1 VTEAAVQDAELA
13 GLKAYMADNPG
24 AVIEDV
30 ARERKVTPRAVLEAL
45 PAGMVRIGAGEFAGA
60 MQDIAEWGEVTLIVH
75 TDDAIF
81 EFTGAIPKGEVGRGY
96 FNLMQPK
103 GLHGHLRHER
113 CAAIAFVERPFMGKV
128 SAFIAFINRDGGIM
142 FKVFVGRDE
151 ARALRG
157 DQLARFHA
165 LADRLAPQAG

>member
-1 VTEAAVQDAELA
+1 MLSTELA
-13 GLKAYMADNPG
+13 DLRAHMAENPG

-30 ARERKVTPRAVLEAL
+30 ARQRQMTPRAVIEAL
-45 PAGMVRIGAGEFAGA
+45 PPEMVRIGRGHAFVVT
-60 MQDIAEWGEVTLIVH
+60 MQDIAQWGEVTLIVH

-81 EFTGAIPKGEVGRGY
+81 EFTGAIPAGEVGRGY

-113 CAAIAFVERPFMGKV
+113 CEAIAFVERPFMGKS
-128 SAFIAFINRDGGIM
+128 SAFIAFINPEGGIM

-151 ARALRG
+151 KRALRS
-157 DQLARFHA
+157 DQLERFRS
-165 LADRLAPQAG
+165 LADRIVPKAAA

>member
-1 VTEAAVQDAELA
+1 MLSTELA
-13 GLKAYMADNPG
+13 DLKAHMAENPG

-30 ARERKVTPRAVLEAL
+30 ARQRKVSPRAVIEAL
-45 PAGMVRIGAGEFAGA
+45 PPEMVRLGAGGEFAAA
-60 MQDIAEWGEVTLIVH
+60 MQDIAQWGEVTLIVH

-81 EFTGAIPKGEVGRGY
+81 EFTGAIPAGEIGRGY

-113 CAAIAFVERPFMGKV
+113 CGGIAFVERPFMGKQ
-128 SAFIAFINRDGGIM
+128 SAFVAFLNVDGGIM

-151 ARALRG
+151 ARALKA
-157 DQLARFHA
+157 DQLARFKA
-165 LADRLAPQAG
+165 LAGRIVPAT

>member
-1 VTEAAVQDAELA
+1 MLSTELAEL
-13 GLKAYMADNPG
+13 KAHMLENPG

-30 ARERKVTPRAVLEAL
+30 ARQRKVAPRAVIEAL
-45 PAGMVRIGAGEFAGA
+45 PPEMLRLGAGGEFPAA

-81 EFTGAIPKGEVGRGY
+81 EFTGAIPAGEIGRGY

-113 CAAIAFVERPFMGKV
+113 CGGVAFVERPFMGKS
-128 SAFIAFINRDGGIM
+128 SAFIAFINVDGGIM

-151 ARALRG
+151 TRALRA
-157 DQLARFHA
+157 DQLQRFHA
-165 LADRLAPQAG
+165 LGERIAPARAA

>member
-1 VTEAAVQDAELA
+1 MLSTELA
-13 GLKAYMADNPG
+13 DLKAYMTENPG

-45 PAGMVRIGAGEFAGA
+45 PDTNVRLGPGNGFGAVMNDVA
-60 MQDIAEWGEVTLIVH
+60 QWGEVTLIVH

-81 EFTGAIPKGEVGRGY
+81 EFTGAIPAGEVGRGY

-113 CAAIAFVERPFMGKV
+113 CTAIAFVERPFMGKS
-128 SAFIAFINRDGGIM
+128 SAFIAFVNVDGGIM

-151 ARALRG
+151 SRALRG
-157 DQLARFHA
+157 DQLQRFHA
-165 LADRLAPQAG
+165 LAGKIAPARAA

>member
-1 VTEAAVQDAELA
+1 MLSADLA
-13 GLKAYMADNPG
+13 DLKAHMADNPG

-30 ARERKVTPRAVLEAL
+30 ARERKVTPRAVIEAL
-45 PAGMVRIGAGEFAGA
+45 PSSMVRVGGGEHFAAA
-60 MQDIAEWGEVTLIVH
+60 MQDIAAWGEVTLIVH

-81 EFTGAIPKGEVGRGY
+81 EFTGAVPAGEVGRGY

-113 CAAIAFVERPFMGKV
+113 CAALAFVERPFMGKT
-128 SAFIAFINRDGGIM
+128 SAFVAFVNVDGGIM

-151 ARALRG
+151 TRALRA
-157 DQLARFHA
+157 DQLVRFRQ
-165 LADRLAPQAG
+165 LADRIAAQGVA